1 MTKRPCSGGA
11 VFVAGVFRTK
21 TGITGYYPADSINLN
36 VDISRMP
43 NLKLGIV
50 GLPNVGKSTLFNALT
65 EAAADAANYPFCTV
79 DPNVGVVELPD
90 PRLDFLE
97 ERIGSKT
104 KVPTTVT
111 FVDIAGLV
119 EGASEGEGLGNRFLA
134 NIREV
139 DAIVHVVR
147 CFHDPDVMHVLG
159 GVDPV
164 RDREIINTELA
175 LADMQS
181 VERRLARVEK
191 TARSGDREAKKEEAL
206 LRRLDEVLGRGD
218 PARLV
223 VPDTAEEER
232 LLRTYQLLTRK
243 PELYVANVTEDD
255 VLAAGGSAEKI
266 AAQNPYVRALRDAID
281 RDHEP
286 AAMVALAAHMEAE
299 ILALDPAERQEYL
312 ADHGLDEPGL
322 FRLIHA
328 GYALLGLI
336 SFFTAG
342 PNEVR
347 AWTVRRG
354 TRAAQAAG
362 EIHTDFERGFIRA
375 ETIGW
380 EDFVTAGSE
389 KAAREQGVMRSEG
402 RDYTVADGDI
412 ILFRFN
418 V

>member
-1 MTKRPCSGGA
+1 
-11 VFVAGVFRTK
+11 
-21 TGITGYYPADSINLN
+21 
-36 VDISRMP
+36 MP

-65 EAAADAANYPFCTV
+65 EAGADAANYPFCTV

-90 PRLDFLE
+90 PRLDMLE
-97 ERIGSKT
+97 ERVKPKT

-147 CFHDPDVMHVLG
+147 CFDHPDVMHVLG

-164 RDREIINTELA
+164 RDRAIINTELA

-181 VERRLARVEK
+181 IERRLARVEK
-191 TARSGDREAKKEEAL
+191 TARSGDRDAKKEEAL
-206 LRRLDEVLGRGD
+206 LRRLDEVLGRGE

-223 VPDTAEEER
+223 VAGSADEER

-255 VLAAGGSAEKI
+255 VLAAGGSDERI
-266 AAQNPYVRALRDAID
+266 TAQNPYVRALRDAID

-286 AAMVALAAHMEAE
+286 AAVVALAAHMEAE
-299 ILALDPAERQEYL
+299 ILALDPHERQEYL
-312 ADHGLDEPGL
+312 ADHGLHEPGL

-328 GYALLGLI
+328 GYQLLGLI
-336 SFFTAG
+336 SFFTSG

-362 EIHTDFERGFIRA
+362 EIHSDFERGFIRA

-380 EDFVTAGSE
+380 DDFVAVGSE

-402 RDYTVADGDI
+402 RDYTVADGGI

>member
-1 MTKRPCSGGA
+1 
-11 VFVAGVFRTK
+11 
-21 TGITGYYPADSINLN
+21 
-36 VDISRMP
+36 MP

-65 EAAADAANYPFCTV
+65 EAGADAANYPFCTV

-90 PRLDFLE
+90 PRLDRLVE
-97 ERIGSKT
+97 ELKPQT
-104 KVPTTVT
+104 KVPTSVT

-147 CFHDPDVMHVLG
+147 CFNDPDVMHVLG

-164 RDREIINTELA
+164 RDRDIINTELA
-175 LADMQS
+175 LADLQA

-191 TARSGDREAKKEEAL
+191 TARSGDRDAKKEEAL
-206 LRRLDEVLGRGD
+206 LRRLNDALSEGR

-223 VPDTAEEER
+223 VAGDVEEER

-243 PELYVANVTEDD
+243 PELYVANVAEEDILGSAGVGD
-255 VLAAGGSAEKI
+255 AQLAAR
-266 AAQNPYVRALRDAID
+266 NPHVQALRAAVE

-286 AAMVALAAHMEAE
+286 AEVVALAAGMEAE
-299 ILALDPAERQEYL
+299 ILALEPHEREEYL
-312 ADHGLDEPGL
+312 REHGLEEPGL

-328 GYALLGLI
+328 GYRLLGLI
-336 SFFTAG
+336 SFFTIG
-342 PNEVR
+342 PKEGR
-347 AWTVRRG
+347 AWTIRRG
-354 TRAAQAAG
+354 TKAAQAAG
-362 EIHTDFERGFIRA
+362 EIHSDFERGFIRA
-375 ETIGW
+375 ETIAW
-380 EDFVTAGSE
+380 DELVRVGSE
-389 KAAREQGVMRSEG
+389 KAAREQGLIRSEG
-402 RDYTVADGDI
+402 RVYTVADGDV

>member
-1 MTKRPCSGGA
+1 
-11 VFVAGVFRTK
+11 
-21 TGITGYYPADSINLN
+21 
-36 VDISRMP
+36 MP

-65 EAAADAANYPFCTV
+65 EAGADAANYPFCTV

-90 PRLDFLE
+90 PRLDALE
-97 ERIGSKT
+97 ERVKPKS

-147 CFHDPDVMHVLG
+147 CFDDPDVMHVLG

-175 LADMQS
+175 LADMQAI
-181 VERRLARVEK
+181 ERRLARVEK
-191 TARSGDREAKKEEAL
+191 TARSGDREAKKEETL
-206 LRRLDEVLGRGD
+206 LRRLDELLGRGE

-223 VPDTAEEER
+223 VAADAEEAR

-243 PELYVANVTEDD
+243 PELYVANVAEDD
-255 VLAAGGSAEKI
+255 IVAFGGDEQSI
-266 AAQNPYVRALRDAID
+266 AAQNPHVRALRDAID

-286 AAMVALAAHMEAE
+286 AEVVALAAHMEAE
-299 ILALDPAERQEYL
+299 ILALDPSERQEYL
-312 ADHGLDEPGL
+312 RDHGLEEPGL

-328 GYALLGLI
+328 GYRLLGLI
-336 SFFTAG
+336 SFFTVG

-347 AWTVRRG
+347 AWTIRRG

-362 EIHTDFERGFIRA
+362 EVHSDFERGFIRA

-380 EDFVTAGSE
+380 EDFVAVGSE
-389 KAAREQGVMRSEG
+389 KMAREQGLMRSEG

>member
-1 MTKRPCSGGA
+1 
-11 VFVAGVFRTK
+11 
-21 TGITGYYPADSINLN
+21 
-36 VDISRMP
+36 MP

-65 EAAADAANYPFCTV
+65 EAGADAANYPFCTV
-79 DPNVGVVELPD
+79 DPNIGVVELPD
-90 PRLDFLE
+90 PRLDLLFD
-97 ERIGSKT
+97 RVRPKT

-147 CFHDPDVMHVLG
+147 CFDDPDIMHVLG

-175 LADMQS
+175 LADMQA

-191 TARSGDREAKKEEAL
+191 TARSGDREAKKEESL
-206 LRRLDEVLGRGD
+206 LRRLDEILAEGK
-218 PARLV
+218 PARLLT
-223 VPDTAEEER
+223 PQTDEEER

-243 PELYVANVTEDD
+243 PELYVANITEAD
-255 VLAAGGSAEKI
+255 VLASAGQGDERIGAD
-266 AAQNPYVRALRDAID
+266 NPHVQALRAAIE

-286 AAMVALAAHMEAE
+286 AEVVALAAAMEAE
-299 ILALDPAERQEYL
+299 ILALDPGDRREYL
-312 ADHGLDEPGL
+312 VDHGLEEPGL

-328 GYALLGLI
+328 GYRLLGLI

-347 AWTVRRG
+347 AWTIPSG
-354 TRAAQAAG
+354 TRAARAAG
-362 EIHTDFERGFIRA
+362 EIHSDFERGFIRA
-375 ETIGW
+375 ETVGW
-380 EDFVTAGSE
+380 EDLIRAGSE
-389 KAAREQGVMRSEG
+389 KAAREQGLMRSEG
-402 RDYTVADGDI
+402 KEYTVQDGDV

>member
-1 MTKRPCSGGA
+1 
-11 VFVAGVFRTK
+11 
-21 TGITGYYPADSINLN
+21 
-36 VDISRMP
+36 MP

-65 EAAADAANYPFCTV
+65 EAGADAANYPFCTV

-90 PRLDFLE
+90 PRLDLLE
-97 ERIGSKT
+97 ARVKPKE

-111 FVDIAGLV
+111 FLDIAGLV

-147 CFHDPDVMHVLG
+147 CFEHQDVMHVLG
-159 GVDPV
+159 SVDPA
-164 RDREIINTELA
+164 RDRDIVNTELA
-175 LADMQS
+175 LADLQAI
-181 VERRLARVEK
+181 ERRLARVEK
-191 TARSGDREAKKEEAL
+191 TARSGDREARKEEAL
-206 LRRLDEVLGRGD
+206 LRRVEDTLSRGH

-223 VPDTAEEER
+223 TPENEEEAR

-243 PELYVANVTEDD
+243 PELYVANVTEADI
-255 VLAAGGSAEKI
+255 LASAARGDGDIAGD
-266 AAQNPYVRALRDAID
+266 NPHVQALRQAIE

-286 AAMVALAAHMEAE
+286 AEVVALAAAMEAE
-299 ILALDPAERQEYL
+299 ILSLDPADRQEYL
-312 ADHGLDEPGL
+312 AEHGLEEPGL

-328 GYALLGLI
+328 GYRLLGLI
-336 SFFTAG
+336 SFFTMG
-342 PNEVR
+342 PKQVR
-347 AWTVRRG
+347 AWTIRRG

-380 EDFVTAGSE
+380 DDFVAVGSE
-389 KAAREQGVMRSEG
+389 KAAREQGIMRSEG